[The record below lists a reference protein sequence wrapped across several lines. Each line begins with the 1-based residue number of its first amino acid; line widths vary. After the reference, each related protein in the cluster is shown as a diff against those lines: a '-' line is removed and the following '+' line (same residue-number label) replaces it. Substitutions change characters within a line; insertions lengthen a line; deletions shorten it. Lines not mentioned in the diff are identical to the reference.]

1 MRFVIQ
7 MCSGPIVF
15 SSKKLKHKSPTGSA
29 SHCEYMALCACNQ
42 SVVWLRQLLSELE
55 FDDLVEEPTLVYGDN
70 RQANELC
77 KEDLITSGTQYIYL
91 PYHFNKEVQELGYVD
106 VQDVRTG
113 VNIADLM
120 TKPVPASKIRDLA
133 AAMLGY
139 SWIDYEVLERG
150 FHKTKT

>member
-1 MRFVIQ
+1 M
-7 MCSGPIVF
+7 
-15 SSKKLKHKSPTGSA
+15 
-29 SHCEYMALCACNQ
+29 
-42 SVVWLRQLLSELE
+42 
-55 FDDLVEEPTLVYGDN
+55 YGDN